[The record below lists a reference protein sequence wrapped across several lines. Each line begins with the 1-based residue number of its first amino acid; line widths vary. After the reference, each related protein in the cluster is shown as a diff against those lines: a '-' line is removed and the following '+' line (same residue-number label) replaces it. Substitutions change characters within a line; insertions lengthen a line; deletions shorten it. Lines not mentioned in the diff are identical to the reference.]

1 MEITP
6 GRAVGEYGMLL
17 YCSGS
22 ELLILGLY
30 SIYDLVG
37 SRAIEENSICQWRGQ
52 DLPGVGAQND
62 VDITSFTRRK

>member
-1 MEITP
+1 MDITP
-6 GRAVGEYGMLL
+6 GRAAGEYGTLP

-22 ELLILGLY
+22 ELLILY

-52 DLPGVGAQND
+52 DLAGVGAQND
-62 VDITSFTRRK
+62 VDITSFTQRK